1 MSDVTVRLDA
11 VSKSYRLHR
20 GWYGSLRTEVS
31 SWIRRL
37 RGADGA
43 DEMFWALRDVSFE
56 IERGDVVGLIGS
68 NGAGKSTLLKI
79 LSRVT
84 TPTSGSYT
92 TSGRVGALI
101 EVGAG
106 FHPELTGRDNIYL
119 NGAILGM
126 RRREIDAKFERIVSF
141 AEIERFIDTPIKY
154 YSSGM
159 QVRLGFSVAA
169 HVDPE
174 ILLVD
179 EVLAV
184 GDVAFQTKC
193 LNKLAELTEQEKTI
207 VLVSHN
213 MASIVQHSRKV
224 LWLQGGRLQAFGDPE
239 AVVEQYLRS
248 MREQLITEDPRDVV
262 SKAMTD
268 SDRSIRIDSVSLC
281 APDGGVP
288 AAFRSDEAACVD
300 IAYTIQRP
308 VPSPV
313 FEVTIND
320 AQGHFLGGVTT
331 RFDGIEI
338 DTSNGSGRLRL
349 TLRPLI
355 FLKGDYAINVHVR
368 DVHIQRYHDSR
379 NRAAVLVVEG
389 PSIAS
394 REVSGHINYPHKWEV
409 L

>member
-20 GWYGSLRTEVS
+20 GWYGSLRTEVA

-68 NGAGKSTLLKI
+68 NGAGKSTLLKV

-224 LWLQGGRLQAFGDPE
+224 LWLQAGRLQAFGDPE

-248 MREQLITEDPRDVV
+248 MREQLTTEDPRDVV

-281 APDGGVP
+281 TPDGGVP

-300 IAYTIQRP
+300 IAYTIVRP
-308 VPSPV
+308 VPNPV
-313 FEVTIND
+313 FEVTISD
-320 AQGHFLGGVTT
+320 AQGYFLGGVTT

>member
-1 MSDVTVRLDA
+1 MADVTVRLDS

-20 GWYGSLRTEVS
+20 GWYGSIRTEVA
-31 SWIRRL
+31 SWLRRR
-37 RGADGA
+37 RGADGG
-43 DEMFWALRDVSFE
+43 DETFWALRDVSFD
-56 IERGDVVGLIGS
+56 IQRGDVVGLIGS

-84 TPTSGSYT
+84 TPTAGSYT
-92 TSGRVGALI
+92 TTGRVGALI

-106 FHPELTGRDNIYL
+106 FHPELTGRDNVYL

-126 RRREIDAKFERIVSF
+126 RRREIDAKFDRIIAF

-159 QVRLGFSVAA
+159 QVRLGFSVAV
-169 HVDPE
+169 HVDPD

-193 LNKLAELTEQEKTI
+193 LNKLAELREQEKTI

-213 MASIVQHSRKV
+213 MTSIVQHSHKV
-224 LWLQGGRLQAFGDPE
+224 LWLQGGRVQAYGDPE
-239 AVVEQYLRS
+239 DVVEQFLRS
-248 MREQLITEDPRDVV
+248 MREHLTTENPKEAV
-262 SKAMTD
+262 SQAMID
-268 SDRSIRIDSVSLC
+268 SDRSIRIDSVKLC
-281 APDGGVP
+281 ARDGSVP
-288 AAFRSDEAACVD
+288 TAFRGDEAACVE
-300 IAYTIQRP
+300 IAYTVERP

-313 FEVTIND
+313 FEVTISD

-331 RFDGIEI
+331 RFDGIKI
-338 DTSNGSGRLRL
+338 DTGKPGGRLRL
-349 TLRPLI
+349 ILEPLL

-368 DVHIQRYHDSR
+368 DAQIQRYHDFR
-379 NRAAVLVVEG
+379 RMAAVLVVEG

-394 REVSGHINYPHKWEV
+394 REVSGHVNYPHKWEV